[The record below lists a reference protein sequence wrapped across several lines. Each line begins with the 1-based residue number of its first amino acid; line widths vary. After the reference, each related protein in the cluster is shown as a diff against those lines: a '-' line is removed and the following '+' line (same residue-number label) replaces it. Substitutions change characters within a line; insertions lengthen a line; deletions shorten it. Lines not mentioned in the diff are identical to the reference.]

1 MLNIIKSKLKN
12 ISMKKSKN
20 DYNITIRNKEF
31 LPTIRD
37 WKNSIY
43 VYNKNILSL
52 IPVANM
58 LAMKLIKGYF
68 NSYDLHIESKIRRKK
83 KLRSKVRKLSS
94 NKIFISDGEFKHT
107 NDKIN
112 ITLYIYNKQKLN
124 YLLKLKKR
132 YIKLFKKPKFL
143 KKLKLIN
150 KVGLNIWKQQ
160 QKKSI
165 VLINLFPNKKWIIYL
180 IQNLYYKKFIKKSFL
195 RLKYYMYYKYLL
207 YINKVKF
214 EKFYLQNLI
223 SLIKKIYKKN
233 VEFNIINLKYYY
245 LNSDILTESF
255 LLKVRRKRAILK
267 YLRDL
272 NREIKINNIVLN
284 ERSKYFFDL
293 ENLFITNNKD
303 IANNLMQEKKI
314 KSNSLK
320 KIVLHN
326 INYKKLSGIKL
337 EAVGRLNKRY
347 TASRSQKN
355 VKYIGNLENL
365 YSSEK
370 GYPFVL
376 SRGNYKP
383 NLQQTKLNSKSNIG
397 SFGIKGWISGI

>member
-1 MLNIIKSKLKN
+1 
-12 ISMKKSKN
+12 
-20 DYNITIRNKEF
+20 
-31 LPTIRD
+31 
-37 WKNSIY
+37 
-43 VYNKNILSL
+43 
-52 IPVANM
+52 
-58 LAMKLIKGYF
+58 
-68 NSYDLHIESKIRRKK
+68 
-83 KLRSKVRKLSS
+83 
-94 NKIFISDGEFKHT
+94 
-107 NDKIN
+107 
-112 ITLYIYNKQKLN
+112 
-124 YLLKLKKR
+124 
-132 YIKLFKKPKFL
+132 
-143 KKLKLIN
+143 
-150 KVGLNIWKQQ
+150 
-160 QKKSI
+160 
-165 VLINLFPNKKWIIYL
+165 
-180 IQNLYYKKFIKKSFL
+180 
-195 RLKYYMYYKYLL
+195 MYYKYLL

-314 KSNSLK
+314 KSNNLK

-355 VKYIGNLENL
+355 VKYIGNLQNL

-397 SFGIKGWISGI
+397 SFGIKG